1 MPPSCWNCGVPP
13 YPSELPLVPPAPVD
27 LTRLLTSNDIP
38 EVSETASVLH
48 VVSHTCSRIDLLDA
62 QIERVRAT
70 LAKLSKERDE
80 TEERLRVHK
89 AIMSPVRRVPPE
101 LLCQI
106 FSLTLPWSRRING
119 QDVHQPPWRLGHVCA
134 YWRHAAI
141 TYPALWRTFHVAHS
155 PKSPITDRYPLSMLE
170 TTFLRSG
177 NSPLH
182 VTFGRWYEHPVDP
195 RWLDLFLLHC
205 NRWGNIHISKSV
217 LSDALLDI
225 LHRVKGQLPILK
237 TLLLTTYHR
246 TTPPTVTDYFSVT
259 PALREVL
266 LAEPNLP
273 TFSGL
278 LSRPLSVNW
287 GEITHYRGSYSSAQQ
302 FQILLGTPNL
312 VQCGLGFERGNQDQ
326 LDEAQVVT
334 LVSLRRLQ
342 SMRPNFL

>member
-38 EVSETASVLH
+38 EVSETPSVLH
-48 VVSHTCSRIDLLDA
+48 VVSHTRSRIDLLDA
-62 QIERVRAT
+62 QIESVRAT
-70 LAKLSKERDE
+70 LTKLSKERDQ
-80 TEERLRVHK
+80 TEERLRVHQ
-89 AIMSPVRRVPPE
+89 AIMSPVRRVPQE

-119 QDVHQPPWRLGHVCA
+119 QDVHQPPWHLGHVCA
-134 YWRHAAI
+134 RWRHVAI
-141 TYPALWRTFHVAHS
+141 IYPALWRTFHVAHS
-155 PKSPITDRYPLSMLE
+155 PKSPITDRYPLPMLE
-170 TTFLRSG
+170 TAFLRSG

-182 VTFGRWYEHPVDP
+182 VTFGRWYEHPADP
-195 RWLDLFLLHC
+195 RWLDLFLLRC
-205 NRWGNIHISKSV
+205 NRWGTIHISKSV

-225 LHRVKGQLPILK
+225 LLRIKGQLPILE

-246 TTPPTVTDYFSVT
+246 TTPPTVTDYFSAT

-287 GEITHYRGSYSSAQQ
+287 VKITRHTHPLGSSKSYSPPPTWSNA
-302 FQILLGTPNL
+302 
-312 VQCGLGFERGNQDQ
+312 D
-326 LDEAQVVT
+326 
-334 LVSLRRLQ
+334 LVSSVGIKINWTKLKSLLL
-342 SMRPNFL
+342 FLFAVSSQ